1 MANNMAVQAFIEL
14 LFCFFQNVYKF
25 HPNDMKQLIFAFL
38 LFLGGLA
45 FSLNASAQER
55 APLETA
61 QNHIKANLEKWQ
73 LSAADVADLVVSDN
87 YRSDHNGVH
96 HFYFIQRHAGIE
108 VHTAI
113 MGVHVKGDKVAY
125 AVHRFVPELAS
136 KINTT
141 QPLITSRQA
150 IDFAAKHVGAY
161 MPVAL
166 RQTGH
171 PQEHLY
177 VYEGGAIAKSDITVK
192 LVFQQMRKSG
202 AVRLAWHVTLDQM
215 DTSDWWSIR
224 VDAETGEILEKNN
237 WTTYCNFRH
246 DAGHQH
252 SADCVGHAAE
262 SAQTTVDNLLLNDGA
277 QYKVFPL
284 PAESPI
290 HGTHQLVINPADPI
304 ASPFGWHDINGVAGP
319 EFTTTRGNNVRAYLD
334 TLGTNQLSE
343 GPSGGAALIFD
354 FPHDANLEP
363 AQMRPAAVTNLFY
376 MANMMHDINYHY
388 GFDEK
393 AGNFQQNNYGNGGTN
408 ADPVLAEAQDG
419 SGTNNANFA
428 TPPDGASG
436 RMQMFLWTE
445 GRAELLTVLE
455 PANIA
460 GGYETTSAAFGPEI
474 TATPIIG
481 NVVIARDGSSQPEL
495 CCNAI
500 ANAAEV
506 NGKIA
511 LIQRGE
517 CFFKEKVRNAQLAG
531 AIAVIICNI
540 DEGLIGM
547 GDVGSVPN
555 VNIPSVM
562 LKNSSCQLIR
572 TAIANGATVQLRLQR
587 PDTGGPSQVD
597 GDFDNGIIAHEY
609 GHGISNRLTG
619 GPSQADCL
627 FNGEQMGEGWSDFFS
642 LITTAKPGD
651 TGGQARGIGNYA
663 VRASA
668 NASGIRRLP
677 YSTDPSVNAQSY
689 DDIIATTAPHPLGE
703 VWVGMLWDLYWR
715 LVDIYG
721 WDEDLVNGDGGNNK
735 AIQLVTD
742 GMKFQ
747 NCLPGF
753 IDGRNAIIAADIVN
767 YNGIHECLI
776 WDVFARRGLGYSAQQ
791 GDNFDRNDG
800 FQAFDVKPECIA
812 ELKIAKAMTPNINA
826 GENITVTLTA
836 TNHKAETATAVR
848 VSDVIPSG
856 AAFVAGS
863 VTGAANFTVDGNM
876 ISFQLGD
883 MISGD
888 EQTVTYRLASSP
900 NLKSVRQ
907 LYDDMEQGDGYWG
920 REALEGSNIWDLNDG
935 PASSGDY
942 AWFVPSTNN
951 ENDQVLLLL
960 DPVVVSAAQPIMR
973 FKHRYNT
980 EPTIDGGIVQISTD
994 GGSTWERPETYI
1006 FKNGY
1011 RGRIYYTAFATPNV
1025 QAFWGN
1031 SNGFVDTYYDL
1042 SAYIGQEIFIRFR
1055 FSTDAQATDDPEQG
1069 IGWYVDDFELL
1080 DMFNYNSEA
1089 CITSNQGDQAC
1100 AEAPNKGS
1108 IVEPGVSTA
1117 VAEQLIGGAKM
1128 EVFPNPTYDFVNV
1141 SFKLDHSSRVN
1152 IRLTGT
1158 DGRLLRQT
1166 SMELGAGTQL
1176 LPFSLQGLPQGV
1188 YVLHVQ
1194 TDAGSATEKIV
1205 KK

>member
-1 MANNMAVQAFIEL
+1 
-14 LFCFFQNVYKF
+14 
-25 HPNDMKQLIFAFL
+25 MKQLISTFL
-38 LFLGGLA
+38 LFLCGLA
-45 FSLNASAQER
+45 CAFNAAAQER
-55 APLETA
+55 APLDVA
-61 QNHIKANLEKWQ
+61 KKHIEANLDKWQ
-73 LSAADVADLVVSDN
+73 LSAADVSDLVLSDH
-87 YRSDHNGVH
+87 YQSDHNGVNH
-96 HFYFIQRHAGIE
+96 LYFIQRYAGIE

-141 QPLITSRQA
+141 QPLVTSRQA

-161 MPVAL
+161 TPVAL
-166 RQTGH
+166 RQIAR

-177 VYEGGAIAKSDITVK
+177 IYEGGAMAKSDITVK
-192 LVFQQMRKSG
+192 LVFQQMRRQG
-202 AVRLAWHVTLDQM
+202 NLRLAWHVTLDQV
-215 DTSDWWSIR
+215 DTPDWWSIR

-237 WTTYCNFRH
+237 WTTYCNFHH

-252 SADCVGHAAE
+252 SADCVGHAVE
-262 SAQTTVDNLLLNDGA
+262 SAQNAFDNLMLNDGA
-277 QYKVFPL
+277 QYRVFPL

-290 HGTHQLVINPADPI
+290 HGSHQLVVNPANPL
-304 ASPFGWHDINGVAGP
+304 ASPYGWHDINGVAGP

-334 TLGTNQLSE
+334 TLATNQLSE
-343 GPSGGAALIFD
+343 GPNGGAALIFD
-354 FPHDANLEP
+354 FPHNANFEP
-363 AQMRPAAVTNLFY
+363 AQMRPASVVNLFY
-376 MANMMHDINYHY
+376 MTNMMHDINYRY

-393 AGNFQQNNYGNGGTN
+393 AGNFQQNNYGNGGAN

-428 TPPDGASG
+428 TPPDGASP

-445 GRAELLTVLE
+445 GSLELLTVLA

-460 GGYETTSAAFGPEI
+460 GGYETSTAAFGPEI

-481 NVVIARDGSSQPEL
+481 EVVIARDASAQPEL
-495 CCNAI
+495 CCGPI
-500 ANAAEV
+500 VNAAAV

-517 CFFKEKVRNAQLAG
+517 CFFKQKVRNAQLAG
-531 AIAVIICNI
+531 AIAVIICNFE
-540 DEGLIGM
+540 DALANM

-562 LKNSSCQLIR
+562 LKSSACQLIR
-572 TAIANGATVQLRLQR
+572 TAIANGSTVQIRLQR
-587 PDTGGPSQVD
+587 PTVTGPTRID
-597 GDFDNGIIAHEY
+597 GGFDNGIIAHEY

-627 FNGEQMGEGWSDFFS
+627 FNGEQMGEGWSDFFT
-642 LITTAKPGD
+642 LITTARPDENGR
-651 TGGQARGIGNYA
+651 QARGIGNYA
-663 VRASA
+663 IRSSA
-668 NASGIRRLP
+668 NGSGIRRFP
-677 YSTDPSVNAQSY
+677 YSTDPSINSQTY

-715 LVDIYG
+715 LVEVYG
-721 WDEDLVNGDGGNNK
+721 WDEDVINGNGGNNI
-735 AIQLVTD
+735 AIQLIMD

-753 IDGRNAIIAADIVN
+753 IDGRDAIIAADIVN
-767 YNGIHECLI
+767 YDGEHECLI
-776 WDVFARRGLGYSAQQ
+776 WEVFARRGLGYSARQ

-812 ELKIAKAMTPNINA
+812 ELKIAKAMTSNIQA

-836 TNHKAETATAVR
+836 TNHKTETATGVTIT
-848 VSDVIPSG
+848 DIIPAG
-856 AAFVAGS
+856 ASFVAGS
-863 VTGAANFTVDGNM
+863 VSGAANFSINGDM
-876 ISFQLGD
+876 ITFQLGN

-888 EQTVTYRLASSP
+888 EKTVTYRMASSP

-907 LYDDMEQGDGYWG
+907 FYDDMEEGDGYWG
-920 REALEGSNIWDLNDG
+920 REALEGSNIWDLNQG
-935 PASSGDY
+935 PATSGSY

-951 ENDQVLLLL
+951 ENDQILQLL
-960 DPVVVSAAQPIMR
+960 DPVLVSAGKPIMR
-973 FKHRYNT
+973 FKHRYVT
-980 EPTIDGGIVQISTD
+980 ESGIDGGIVLISTD
-994 GGSTWERPETYI
+994 GGGTWERPESYI

-1042 SAYIGQEIFIRFR
+1042 SAYIGREILVRFR
-1055 FSTDAQATDDPEQG
+1055 FSTDAQTAADPEQG
-1069 IGWYVDDFELL
+1069 IGWFMDDFELL

-1100 AEAPNKGS
+1100 AIAPDKGT

-1117 VAEQLIGGAKM
+1117 VAEQLIAGSKM
-1128 EVFPNPTYDFVNV
+1128 EIFPNPTYDFVNV
-1141 SFKLDHSSRVN
+1141 SFGLDRGSRVSL
-1152 IRLTGT
+1152 RLMGT
-1158 DGRLLRQT
+1158 DGRLLRQ
-1166 SMELGAGTQL
+1166 SVMELGAGTQL

-1194 TDAGSATEKIV
+1194 TDAGSATERIV

>member
-1 MANNMAVQAFIEL
+1 
-14 LFCFFQNVYKF
+14 
-25 HPNDMKQLIFAFL
+25 MKQLIFTFL
-38 LFLGGLA
+38 LFLCGLA
-45 FSLNASAQER
+45 CSFNATAQER
-55 APLETA
+55 APLDVA
-61 QNHIKANLEKWQ
+61 QSHIKANLEKWQ
-73 LSAADVADLVVSDN
+73 LSATDVSDLVVSDN
-87 YRSDHNGVH
+87 YQSAHNGVNH
-96 HFYFIQRHAGIE
+96 LYFIQRHAGIE

-166 RQTGH
+166 RQIGH

-252 SADCVGHAAE
+252 GADCVGHAVE
-262 SAQTTVDNLLLNDGA
+262 SAQNTYDNLLLNDGA
-277 QYKVFPL
+277 QYRVFPL
-284 PAESPI
+284 PVESPI
-290 HGTHQLVINPADPI
+290 HGQQQLVINPADPT
-304 ASPFGWHDINGVAGP
+304 ASPFGWHDINGATGAD
-319 EFTTTRGNNVRAYLD
+319 FTTTRGNNAIAYLD
-334 TLGTNQLSE
+334 TLDTDTPGI
-343 GPSGGAALIFD
+343 GPSGGSALVFD
-354 FPHDANLEP
+354 FPHNAALEP
-363 AQMRPAAVTNLFY
+363 AQMRPAAVVNLFY
-376 MANMMHDINYHY
+376 MANMMHDINYRY

-393 AGNFQQNNYGNGGTN
+393 AGNFQQNNYGNGGEN

-419 SGTNNANFA
+419 SSTNNANFA
-428 TPPDGASG
+428 TPPDGSSG

-445 GRAELLTVLE
+445 GRAELLTILE
-455 PANIA
+455 PTNIA
-460 GGYETTSAAFGPEI
+460 GGYETTTAGFGPEI
-474 TATPIIG
+474 TETPIIG
-481 NVVIARDGSSQPEL
+481 QVVIARDGSGQPDL
-495 CCNAI
+495 CCEPI
-500 ANAAEV
+500 VNAAEV

-562 LKNSSCQLIR
+562 LKSSSCQLIR
-572 TAIANGATVQLRLQR
+572 TAIAGGATVQVRLQR
-587 PDTGGPSQVD
+587 PATTGPVNVD
-597 GDFDNGIIAHEY
+597 GSFDNGIVAHEY

-642 LITTAKPGD
+642 LVTTAKPGD
-651 TGGQARGIGNYA
+651 NGGQARGIGNYA

-677 YSTDPSVNAQSY
+677 YSNDLNVNNQTY
-689 DDIIATTAPHPLGE
+689 DDVIATTAPHPLGE

-715 LVDIYG
+715 LVDVYG
-721 WDEDLVNGDGGNNK
+721 WDEDVINGNGGNNI

-753 IDGRNAIIAADIVN
+753 IDGRDAIIAADVVN
-767 YNGIHECLI
+767 FDGAHECLI
-776 WDVFARRGLGYSAQQ
+776 WEVFARRGLGWSAQQ

-812 ELKIAKAMTPNINA
+812 ELKIAKAMTPNIQA

-836 TNHKAETATAVR
+836 TNHKAETATNVT
-848 VSDVIPSG
+848 VTDVIPAG
-856 AAFVAGS
+856 ASFLAGS
-863 VTGAANFTVDGNM
+863 VTGAANFSIDGDM

-888 EQTVTYRLASSP
+888 EKVLTYRLASSP

-907 LYDDMEQGDGYWG
+907 FYDDMEQGDSYWG
-920 REALEGSNIWDLNDG
+920 REALEGTDIWEITDSE
-935 PASSGDY
+935 ATSGDFS
-942 AWFVPSTNN
+942 WFVPSSNN
-951 ENDQVLLLL
+951 ENDQTLQLL
-960 DPVVVSAAQPIMR
+960 DPVVVSAAKPIMR
-973 FKHRYNT
+973 FKHRYFT
-980 EPTIDGGIVQISTD
+980 ESGIDGGIVQISTN
-994 GGSTWERPETYI
+994 GGATWERPEAYI
-1006 FKNGY
+1006 FKNSY
-1011 RGRIYYTAFATPNV
+1011 RGRIYYTAFAIPNV
-1025 QAFWGN
+1025 QAFWGS

-1042 SAYIGQEIFIRFR
+1042 SSYSGQEILIRFR
-1055 FSTDAQATDDPEQG
+1055 FSTDAQAADDPEQG
-1069 IGWYVDDFELL
+1069 IGWYMDDFELL

-1089 CITSNQGDQAC
+1089 CISSNQGDQAC
-1100 AEAPNKGS
+1100 AEAPDKGS

-1117 VAEQLIGGAKM
+1117 VEEQLIAGSKM

-1141 SFKLDHSSRVN
+1141 SFKLDQSSRVSL
-1152 IRLTGT
+1152 RLTGA
-1158 DGRLLRQT
+1158 DGRLLRQS

>member
-1 MANNMAVQAFIEL
+1 
-14 LFCFFQNVYKF
+14 
-25 HPNDMKQLIFAFL
+25 MKRLTFTFL
-38 LFLGGLA
+38 LFLCGLA
-45 FSLNASAQER
+45 CSFNATAQER
-55 APLETA
+55 APLDVA
-61 QNHIKANLEKWQ
+61 QSHIKANLEKWQ
-73 LSAADVADLVVSDN
+73 LSAADVSDLVLSDN
-87 YRSDHNGVH
+87 YQSDHNGVH
-96 HFYFIQRHAGIE
+96 HLYFIQRHAGIE

-161 MPVAL
+161 MPGAL
-166 RQTGH
+166 RQIGH

-177 VYEGGAIAKSDITVK
+177 VYEGGAMAKSDITVK

-215 DTSDWWSIR
+215 DTPDWWSIR

-237 WTTYCNFRH
+237 WTTYCNFH
-246 DAGHQH
+246 HEAGHQH
-252 SADCVGHAAE
+252 GAECVEHAAH
-262 SAQTTVDNLLLNDGA
+262 STRNDFDNLLLNDGA
-277 QYKVFPL
+277 QYRVFPL

-290 HGTHQLVINPADPI
+290 HGQHQLVINPADPI
-304 ASPFGWHDINGVAGP
+304 ASPYGWHDINGVAGAD
-319 EFTTTRGNNVRAYLD
+319 FTTTRGNNARAYLD
-334 TLGTNQLSE
+334 TLGNNTIGTGTN
-343 GPSGGAALIFD
+343 GGANLVFD
-354 FPHDANLEP
+354 FPYNANFEP
-363 AQMRPAAVTNLFY
+363 AQMRDAAVVNLFY
-376 MANMMHDINYHY
+376 MANMMHDINYRY

-393 AGNFQQNNYGNGGTN
+393 AGNFQQNNYGNGGQN

-419 SGTNNANFA
+419 SGTNNANFS
-428 TPPDGASG
+428 TPPDGSSP

-445 GRAELLTVLE
+445 GRAELLTVLQ

-460 GGYETTSAAFGPEI
+460 GGYETTTAAFGPEI
-474 TATPIIG
+474 TETPIIG

-500 ANAAEV
+500 VNAAEV
-506 NGKIA
+506 SGKIA
-511 LIQRGE
+511 LVQRGE
-517 CFFKEKVRNAQLAG
+517 CFFKQKVRNAQLAG
-531 AIAVIICNI
+531 AIAVIICNFE
-540 DEGLIGM
+540 EGLLNM

-555 VNIPSVM
+555 VNIPTVM
-562 LKNSSCQLIR
+562 LKNSACLLIR
-572 TAIANGATVQLRLQR
+572 TAIANGATVQVRLQR
-587 PDTGGPSQVD
+587 PTTTGPANID

-642 LITTAKPGD
+642 LVTTAKPGD
-651 TGGQARGIGNYA
+651 NGDQARGIGNYA
-663 VRASA
+663 IRASA

-677 YSTDPSVNAQSY
+677 YSTDPNINRQTY

-715 LVDIYG
+715 LVDVYG
-721 WDEDLVNGDGGNNK
+721 WDEDVINGNGGNNI

-753 IDGRNAIIAADIVN
+753 IDGRDAIIAADIVN
-767 YNGIHECLI
+767 YNGAHECLI
-776 WDVFARRGLGYSAQQ
+776 WEVFARRGLGYSAQQ

-812 ELKIAKAMTPNINA
+812 ELKIAKAMTPNIQA

-836 TNHKAETATAVR
+836 TNHKTETATGVI
-848 VSDVIPSG
+848 VTDVIPSG
-856 AAFVAGS
+856 ATFVTGS
-863 VTGAANFTVDGNM
+863 VTGAANFSVDGNM
-876 ISFQLGD
+876 ISFQLGE
-883 MISGD
+883 MVSGD
-888 EQTVTYRLASSP
+888 ERTVTYRLASSP
-900 NLKSVRQ
+900 SLKSVRRF
-907 LYDDMEQGDGYWG
+907 YDDMEEGDGYWG
-920 REALEGSNIWDLNDG
+920 REALEGSNIWEINEG
-935 PASSGDY
+935 PATSGSY

-960 DPVVVSAAQPIMR
+960 DPVVVSAAKPIMR
-973 FKHRYNT
+973 FKHRYFT
-980 EPTIDGGIVQISTD
+980 ESGIDGGIVQISTD
-994 GGSTWERPETYI
+994 GGTTWERPESYI

-1025 QAFWGN
+1025 QAFWGS

-1042 SAYIGQEIFIRFR
+1042 SAYSGQEIFIRFR
-1055 FSTDAQATDDPEQG
+1055 FSTDAQAANDPEQG
-1069 IGWYVDDFELL
+1069 IGWYVDDFEVM

-1100 AEAPNKGS
+1100 AEAPDKGS

-1117 VAEQLIGGAKM
+1117 VAEQLIAGSKM

-1141 SFKLDHSSRVN
+1141 SFKLDQSSRVSL
-1152 IRLTGT
+1152 RLTGA
-1158 DGRLLRQT
+1158 DGRLLRRS
-1166 SMELGAGTQL
+1166 SMELSAGTQL